1 MAMKTVGNIKRVLR
15 PERLRQVPEQFSW
28 VDQALV
34 QRHLIDRLEAHAA
47 ALYLFLV
54 TVADAQGLSYYG
66 APTLAQRLKL
76 KPDELGAAREQLIG
90 LDLIA
95 YEAPLYQVLAVPGAQ
110 IAQRAQRV
118 HGQPATPPPPPPPLS
133 PPSARNAAGLVSLGD
148 LLGQLERRRAR
159 L

>member
-1 MAMKTVGNIKRVLR
+1 MREPKQVLR
-15 PERLRQVPEQFSW
+15 PERLRLVPEQFSW

-34 QRHLIDRLEAHAA
+34 QWGLIDRCDARAA

-66 APTLAQRLKL
+66 AATLRKRLRL
-76 KPDELGAAREQLIG
+76 SESELVATRAQLIE

-95 YEAPLYQVLAVPGAQ
+95 YQAPLYQVLSLHEAVP
-110 IAQRAQRV
+110 
-118 HGQPATPPPPPPPLS
+118 HKQPCRPVGVSTTPPPPRHA
-133 PPSARNAAGLVSLGD
+133 SAAAVSLA
-148 LLGQLERRRAR
+148 QLIEMERRRAQ

>member
-1 MAMKTVGNIKRVLR
+1 MRTTKHVLR
-15 PERLRQVPEQFSW
+15 PERLRLIPEQFSW

-34 QRHLIDRLEAHAA
+34 QRGLIDRCDARAA

-66 APTLAQRLKL
+66 AATLARRLRL
-76 KPDELGAAREQLIG
+76 SEHELAAARLQLTE

-95 YEAPLYQVLAVPGAQ
+95 YQAPLYQVLCLHEGAHHKPPCRPA
-110 IAQRAQRV
+110 IASTVAPPRHARA
-118 HGQPATPPPPPPPLS
+118 PALS
-133 PPSARNAAGLVSLGD
+133 LA
-148 LLGQLERRRAR
+148 QLIEMERSRAR